1 MSFQRGRYLANW
13 ISLAEALDLLYTA
26 SAYDKE
32 GMNEYYKRLNE
43 VQFYVNSMEI
53 ELEETKLELQQ
64 YRMAFSKCL
73 DNKQDKTQH
82 QRFEEIK
89 KIIVK

>member
-1 MSFQRGRYLANW
+1 
-13 ISLAEALDLLYTA
+13 
-26 SAYDKE
+26 
-32 GMNEYYKRLNE
+32 
-43 VQFYVNSMEI
+43 MEI

-64 YRMAFSKCL
+64 YRMAFNKCL
-73 DNKQDKTQH
+73 DNKQEKTQH